1 MTLVLV
7 FALCTVAMTQIPPG
21 HRWLLVI
28 WVTVV
33 MSASALLADWQPAS
47 ASVMSLVYLGL
58 AVVCLTHYLR
68 RRARRLLAEDAG
80 MPTADLRFA
89 DLPRSELQS
98 VDEDRVEMAL
108 VSAGVVSAAAVT
120 AEGAGA

>member
-1 MTLVLV
+1 MTLILA
-7 FALCTVAMTQIPPG
+7 FALCAVAMTQIPRG
-21 HRWLLVI
+21 QQWLLVI

-47 ASVMSLVYLGL
+47 ASVASLVYLGF

-68 RRARRLLAEDAG
+68 RRASRLLTEDAG
-80 MPTADLRFA
+80 KPVADLRVA

-98 VDEDRVEMAL
+98 VDEDRDEIGL
-108 VSAGVVSAAAVT
+108 VSLPSRY
-120 AEGAGA
+120 